1 MNKEQLMEK
10 FTADINIVSARCL
23 RIFSYF
29 LLIYYLYFALVLHMN
44 IPRLSI
50 ILGISFVIAMFPTIV
65 VNGFKKTEKIYTKH
79 FIILAAVAIMTI
91 MITDFQRYAFALILF
106 PLLISALYFNRT
118 FVLYTAMLTSLGIL
132 ISSFIQNHFSEHLMY
147 SKNLFTGDAYLE
159 MAIPNI
165 IIVSVLSIIT
175 YFVVNTNSNYINKN
189 IDTAITMVNNEK
201 GLIFALSEISENKSK
216 LTGEHI
222 KRVSEYMR
230 VMAKAAGFDDDY
242 SDKLATAAM
251 AHDIGKLM
259 ISEEILDKPTRLTDE
274 EYQIMKNHVL
284 YGDALLEK
292 CPGEIL
298 HLAHIM
304 AKEHHE
310 KWDGTGYLGMKGEEI
325 AFISRMIA
333 VCDVFDALTAERL
346 YKKGWSLDDAYKE
359 IVSCSGKDFDPEV
372 VELFIDNFDK
382 IKAIHDSM
390 PDKQIY

>member
-1 MNKEQLMEK
+1 M
-10 FTADINIVSARCL
+10 
-23 RIFSYF
+23 
-29 LLIYYLYFALVLHMN
+29 
-44 IPRLSI
+44 
-50 ILGISFVIAMFPTIV
+50 
-65 VNGFKKTEKIYTKH
+65 
-79 FIILAAVAIMTI
+79 
-91 MITDFQRYAFALILF
+91 
-106 PLLISALYFNRT
+106 
-118 FVLYTAMLTSLGIL
+118 LYTAMLTSLGIL
-132 ISSFIQNHFSEHLMY
+132 DQRTDTESFCAHLMY
-147 SKNLFTGDAYLE
+147 STRSRVRRCIQE
-159 MAIPNI
+159 MALPNI

-175 YFVVNTNSNYINKN
+175 YFVVNINSNYINKN
-189 IDTAITMVNNEK
+189 DRYSHYHAVNNEK

-230 VMAKAAGFDDDY
+230 VMALAAGFEEDY
-242 SDKLATAAM
+242 ADKLATAAM

-259 ISEEILDKPTRLTDE
+259 ISEEILDKPTKLTDE

-298 HLAHIM
+298 HLARIM

-359 IVSCSGKDFDPEV
+359 IVRCSGKDFDPEV

-390 PDKQIY
+390 PDKQIYVQEKPNVQSHK